1 MPRVLSQ
8 HGAYDSTQTHLTQDR
23 PNMTHLNLLQE
34 CLFCLSQQEPPHSLT
49 YTIYIH
55 VLTHTKHTAVA
66 MMK

>member
-8 HGAYDSTQTHLTQDR
+8 HSAYDSTQTQDR
-23 PNMTHLNLLQE
+23 TNMTHLNLLQV
-34 CLFCLSQQEPPHSLT
+34 CLFCLSQQEPPYSLT